1 MNIRNGA
8 AFLREALD
16 SVMAQTFTDW
26 ELIVWD
32 DCSTDESAQIVAD
45 YKDPRVRYFLSP
57 EETPL
62 GKARDNAIREARGEW
77 LAFLD
82 QDDLWTP
89 TKLEK
94 QMALAGAHVGII
106 YGRSVLFH
114 PNGRQRDYDQAHEFT
129 PLPEGNIF
137 NELFR
142 CACFIA
148 MSSAVLRRSAVEE
161 VGGIPEWVELT
172 PDYYL
177 YTAIAR
183 QYTSRAIQEVVCQ
196 YRVHPGSMTRSNR
209 RKLCEEPLRLLERWA
224 DQLDPRI
231 VAYRRMTY
239 STALA
244 FEEIKSLRSASH
256 GVRRLF
262 SLGSVRWLVSR
273 PFIHALRAV
282 RRSVRRPLWKASP
295 AQTEESALSS
305 DVMQPLR

>member
-26 ELIVWD
+26 ELVAWD
-32 DCSTDESAQIVAD
+32 DCSTDDSAQIVAE
-45 YKDPRVRYFLSP
+45 YKDTRVRYFLSP
-57 EETPL
+57 QETPL
-62 GKARDNAIREARGEW
+62 GKARDNAIRQARGEW

-89 TKLEK
+89 AKLEK
-94 QMALAGAHVGII
+94 QMALAAPPVGII
-106 YGRSVLFH
+106 YGRAVLFY
-114 PNGRQRDYDQAHEFT
+114 PNGRKRDYDQAHEFT

-137 NELFR
+137 SELFR
-142 CACFIA
+142 SACFIA

-161 VGGIPEWVELT
+161 AGGIPEWIALT

-177 YTAIAR
+177 YTVIAQR
-183 QYTSRAIQEVVCQ
+183 YTARAVREVVCQ

-209 RKLCEEPLRLLERWA
+209 RRLYEEPLELVERWA
-224 DQLDPRI
+224 GELDPQV

-244 FEEIKSLRSASH
+244 LEEMRNLSSARQ
-256 GVRRLF
+256 GLNRLF
-262 SLGSVRWLVSR
+262 KQGSVRWLLSR

-282 RRSVRRPLWKASP
+282 RRRVRRPYWLE
-295 AQTEESALSS
+295 TEPHQRRNE
-305 DVMQPLR
+305 